1 MARRRRGSLPPG
13 KITGC
18 SRAAGGTGRR
28 ARLRG
33 VWGNPSGFESR
44 VAHHWLYSS
53 VYTMRGPH
61 TYHVTESKEL
71 DPATQFKQLYDQ
83 EYLSVYR
90 SIRAVVLDPAAAE
103 DLTQETF
110 VRAYRARH
118 RYTPTAPPGAW
129 LRRIGINL
137 AISHL
142 RRQKLAR
149 FLPARLYMAP
159 DRRDYDRAE
168 ARDVVGK
175 AMAVLSP
182 KLRAAVVLHY
192 YDGLTREEI
201 AAVLGVP
208 AGTVASRIAKAVAIM
223 RKTMGSDQEL
233 DTTRS
238 SSEGALRGR

>member
-1 MARRRRGSLPPG
+1 VRQLIRVRVPGRPPRSSA
-13 KITGC
+13 C
-18 SRAAGGTGRR
+18 VAAHNAFT
-28 ARLRG
+28 LSG
-33 VWGNPSGFESR
+33 VS
-44 VAHHWLYSS
+44 
-53 VYTMRGPH
+53 
-61 TYHVTESKEL
+61 ESKEL
-71 DPATQFKQLYDQ
+71 DPATQFRQLYDQ
-83 EYLSVYR
+83 EYRSVYR
-90 SIRAVVLDPAAAE
+90 SIRAVVLDSAAAE

-110 VRAYRARH
+110 VRAYKARD

-137 AISHL
+137 AISYL

-149 FLPARLYMAP
+149 FLPARLYVTP

-168 ARDVVGK
+168 ARDVVTK
-175 AMAVLSP
+175 ALTGLSP

-201 AAVLGVP
+201 ALVLGVP

-223 RKTMGSDQEL
+223 RKAIGNDQDWEPK
-233 DTTRS
+233 RS

>member
-1 MARRRRGSLPPG
+1 MHSR
-13 KITGC
+13 IQ
-18 SRAAGGTGRR
+18 RAAWRHSCHLVGYWAQTPSLHETQGGARQTTGVPD
-28 ARLRG
+28 G
-33 VWGNPSGFESR
+33 EP
-44 VAHHWLYSS
+44 
-53 VYTMRGPH
+53 
-61 TYHVTESKEL
+61 L
-71 DPATQFKQLYDQ
+71 DPKTQFRQLYDQ
-83 EYLSVYR
+83 EFHSVFR
-90 SIRAVVLDPAAAE
+90 SIRAVVLDTAAAE

-110 VRAYRARH
+110 VRAYRARS

-149 FLPARLYMAP
+149 FLPARLYVAP

-168 ARDVVGK
+168 ARDVVEK
-175 AMAVLSP
+175 ALAELSP

-192 YDGLTREEI
+192 YEGLTREEI
-201 AAVLGVP
+201 AEVLGVP

-223 RKTMGSDQEL
+223 RKTIGSDQQA
-233 DTTRS
+233 DSTRS

>member
-1 MARRRRGSLPPG
+1 MILPARQ
-13 KITGC
+13 T
-18 SRAAGGTGRR
+18 
-28 ARLRG
+28 
-33 VWGNPSGFESR
+33 N
-44 VAHHWLYSS
+44 S
-53 VYTMRGPH
+53 VPEGEP
-61 TYHVTESKEL
+61 L
-71 DPATQFKQLYDQ
+71 DPKTQFRQLYDQ
-83 EYLSVYR
+83 EFHSVYR
-90 SIRAVVLDPAAAE
+90 AIRAVILDSAAAE

-168 ARDVVGK
+168 ARDVVEK
-175 AMAVLSP
+175 ALAQLSP
-182 KLRAAVVLHY
+182 KLRAAIVLHY
-192 YDGLTREEI
+192 YEGLTREGI
-201 AAVLGVP
+201 AEGLGVP

-223 RKTMGSDQEL
+223 RKAMGSDQPG
-233 DTTRS
+233 DTARS

>member
-1 MARRRRGSLPPG
+1 
-13 KITGC
+13 
-18 SRAAGGTGRR
+18 
-28 ARLRG
+28 
-33 VWGNPSGFESR
+33 
-44 VAHHWLYSS
+44 
-53 VYTMRGPH
+53 
-61 TYHVTESKEL
+61 VTDAKEL
-71 DPATQFKQLYDQ
+71 DPKTEFRQLYDR
-83 EYLSVYR
+83 EFHSVYR
-90 SIRAVVLDPAAAE
+90 SFRAVVLDSAAAE

-137 AISHL
+137 AISYL

-168 ARDVVGK
+168 ARDVVEK
-175 AMAVLSP
+175 ALAMLSP

-192 YDGLTREEI
+192 YEGLTREEI

-223 RKTMGSDQEL
+223 RKAIGSDQQAEIA
-233 DTTRS
+233 RS
-238 SSEGALRGR
+238 SSEGALRER

>member
-1 MARRRRGSLPPG
+1 M
-13 KITGC
+13 TD
-18 SRAAGGTGRR
+18 
-28 ARLRG
+28 
-33 VWGNPSGFESR
+33 
-44 VAHHWLYSS
+44 
-53 VYTMRGPH
+53 GP
-61 TYHVTESKEL
+61 EL
-71 DPATQFKQLYDQ
+71 DPATQFRELYDR
-83 EYLSVYR
+83 EYSPVYR
-90 SIRAVVLDPAAAE
+90 AIRAVVLDPAAAE

-110 VRAYRARH
+110 VRAYRARL

-137 AISHL
+137 AISYL

-168 ARDVVGK
+168 ARDVVEK
-175 AMAVLSP
+175 AMARLSP

-192 YDGLTREEI
+192 YEGLTREEI
-201 AAVLGVP
+201 AEVLGVP

-223 RKTMGSDQEL
+223 RKAMGSDQPG
-233 DTTRS
+233 DTARS

>member
-1 MARRRRGSLPPG
+1 
-13 KITGC
+13 
-18 SRAAGGTGRR
+18 
-28 ARLRG
+28 
-33 VWGNPSGFESR
+33 
-44 VAHHWLYSS
+44 VAD
-53 VYTMRGPH
+53 G
-61 TYHVTESKEL
+61 KEL
-71 DPATQFKQLYDQ
+71 DPATEFRQLYDR
-83 EYLSVYR
+83 EYHPVFR
-90 SIRAVVLDPAAAE
+90 SIRAVVMDSAAAE

-137 AISHL
+137 AISYL

-168 ARDVVGK
+168 ARDVVGN
-175 AMAVLSP
+175 ALALLSP
-182 KLRAAVVLHY
+182 KLRAAIVLHY
-192 YDGLTREEI
+192 YEGLTRDEI

-223 RKTMGSDQEL
+223 RKAIGSDQQAG
-233 DTTRS
+233 TTRS
-238 SSEGALRGR
+238 SSEGALRER

>member
-1 MARRRRGSLPPG
+1 M
-13 KITGC
+13 TD
-18 SRAAGGTGRR
+18 
-28 ARLRG
+28 
-33 VWGNPSGFESR
+33 
-44 VAHHWLYSS
+44 
-53 VYTMRGPH
+53 
-61 TYHVTESKEL
+61 SKDL
-71 DPATQFKQLYDQ
+71 DPKTEFRQLYDQ
-83 EYLSVYR
+83 EYHSVYR
-90 SIRAVVLDPAAAE
+90 SVRAVVMDSAAAE

-137 AISHL
+137 AISYL

-175 AMAVLSP
+175 ALALLSP

-192 YDGLTREEI
+192 YEGLTRDEI
-201 AAVLGVP
+201 ADVLGVP

-223 RKTMGSDQEL
+223 RKAIGSDQQA
-233 DTTRS
+233 DTARS
-238 SSEGALRGR
+238 SSEGALRER

>member
-1 MARRRRGSLPPG
+1 
-13 KITGC
+13 
-18 SRAAGGTGRR
+18 
-28 ARLRG
+28 
-33 VWGNPSGFESR
+33 
-44 VAHHWLYSS
+44 
-53 VYTMRGPH
+53 
-61 TYHVTESKEL
+61 VTESREL

-90 SIRAVVLDPAAAE
+90 SIRAVVMDSAAAE

-168 ARDVVGK
+168 ARNVVGK

-182 KLRAAVVLHY
+182 KLRVAVVLHY

-201 AAVLGVP
+201 ASVLGVP

-223 RKTMGSDQEL
+223 RKTIGNDQDL

-238 SSEGALRGR
+238 RSEGALRGR

>member
-1 MARRRRGSLPPG
+1 MAHPRMADQAIRAHLAGTVLPDR
-13 KITGC
+13 T
-18 SRAAGGTGRR
+18 SNYRAVPDVP
-28 ARLRG
+28 L
-33 VWGNPSGFESR
+33 
-44 VAHHWLYSS
+44 
-53 VYTMRGPH
+53 
-61 TYHVTESKEL
+61 L
-71 DPATQFKQLYDQ
+71 DPKTQFRQLYDQ
-83 EYLSVYR
+83 EFHSVFR
-90 SIRAVVLDPAAAE
+90 SIRAVVLDSAAAE

-110 VRAYRARH
+110 VRAYRARY

-149 FLPARLYMAP
+149 FLPARLYVAP

-168 ARDVVGK
+168 ARDVVEK
-175 AMAVLSP
+175 ALAQLSP

-192 YDGLTREEI
+192 YEGLTREEI
-201 AAVLGVP
+201 ADVLGVP

-223 RKTMGSDQEL
+223 RKAMASDQQRE
-233 DTTRS
+233 TERS

>member
-1 MARRRRGSLPPG
+1 MLASAPAIKL
-13 KITGC
+13 
-18 SRAAGGTGRR
+18 
-28 ARLRG
+28 
-33 VWGNPSGFESR
+33 SR
-44 VAHHWLYSS
+44 VSDGRQTD
-53 VYTMRGPH
+53 VR
-61 TYHVTESKEL
+61 EF
-71 DPATQFKQLYDQ
+71 DPATEFRQLYDQ
-83 EYLSVYR
+83 QYTSIYR
-90 SIRAVVLDPAAAE
+90 SIRGVVIDSAAAE

-175 AMAVLSP
+175 AMAALSP
-182 KLRAAVVLHY
+182 KLRAAAVLHY

-223 RKTMGSDQEL
+223 RKTIGSDQES

-238 SSEGALRGR
+238 RSEGALRGR

>member
-1 MARRRRGSLPPG
+1 MSER
-13 KITGC
+13 
-18 SRAAGGTGRR
+18 
-28 ARLRG
+28 
-33 VWGNPSGFESR
+33 
-44 VAHHWLYSS
+44 
-53 VYTMRGPH
+53 
-61 TYHVTESKEL
+61 KEL
-71 DPATQFKQLYDQ
+71 DPKTQFHELYDQ

-90 SIRAVVLDPAAAE
+90 SIRAVVFESAAAE

-137 AISHL
+137 AISYL

-149 FLPARLYMAP
+149 FLPARLYVAP

-175 AMAVLSP
+175 ALEALSP
-182 KLRAAVVLHY
+182 KLRVAVVLHY
-192 YDGLTREEI
+192 YEGLTRDEI
-201 AAVLGVP
+201 AEVLGVP

-223 RKTMGSDQEL
+223 RRNMGSDQPGE
-233 DTTRS
+233 TKRS
-238 SSEGALRGR
+238 SSEGAVRGR

>member
-1 MARRRRGSLPPG
+1 M
-13 KITGC
+13 
-18 SRAAGGTGRR
+18 
-28 ARLRG
+28 
-33 VWGNPSGFESR
+33 
-44 VAHHWLYSS
+44 
-53 VYTMRGPH
+53 
-61 TYHVTESKEL
+61 TEGEQL
-71 DPATQFKQLYDQ
+71 DPKTQFRQLYDQ

-90 SIRAVVLDPAAAE
+90 SIRAVVLESAAAE

-110 VRAYRARH
+110 VRAYRARL

-137 AISHL
+137 AISYL
-142 RRQKLAR
+142 RRQKLVR

-168 ARDVVGK
+168 ARDVVEK
-175 AMAVLSP
+175 AMARLSP

-192 YDGLTREEI
+192 YEGLTREEI
-201 AAVLGVP
+201 AEVLGVP

-223 RKTMGSDQEL
+223 RKAMGSDQPG
-233 DTTRS
+233 DTARS